1 LPDEVA
7 AGPSTESGHDLP
19 QCSQRERLI
28 GHERGRRA
36 AMNLAPYH
44 SWIVFIHVVGV
55 ILFLIGHGVSVFVA
69 WRLRTERDVASIRT
83 LLDLS
88 RRSIGVMSIGL
99 VTWFLGGILAGF
111 SGSWWTSGQLWIWAS
126 LVLAIV
132 VVGMMTPMGRF
143 YFNRIRAAVGV
154 DPRTNAADPNFVV
167 DQGAVEAAIASGNPM
182 LLTVVGVGALVI
194 LAWLMIVKPF

>member
-1 LPDEVA
+1 MD
-7 AGPSTESGHDLP
+7 
-19 QCSQRERLI
+19 
-28 GHERGRRA
+28 
-36 AMNLAPYH
+36 LAPYH

-69 WRLRTERDVASIRT
+69 WRLRTERDVSAIRT

-88 RRSIGVMSIGL
+88 RRSIGLMSVGL

-126 LVLAIV
+126 LALAIV

-143 YFNRIRAAVGV
+143 YFNRIRTAVGV

-167 DQGAVEAAIASGNPM
+167 DQGAVDAAIGSGNPM
-182 LLTVVGVGALVI
+182 LLAALGIGALVI

>member
-1 LPDEVA
+1 
-7 AGPSTESGHDLP
+7 
-19 QCSQRERLI
+19 
-28 GHERGRRA
+28 
-36 AMNLAPYH
+36 MNLAPFH

-143 YFNRIRAAVGV
+143 YFNRIRTAVGV
-154 DPRTNAADPNFVV
+154 DPRSNAADPNFVV
-167 DQGAVEAAIASGNPM
+167 DQGAVDAAIASGNPM

>member
-1 LPDEVA
+1 MASSRMIALLGLLAVA
-7 AGPSTESGHDLP
+7 GYQNRD
-19 QCSQRERLI
+19 RI
-28 GHERGRRA
+28 GQ
-36 AMNLAPYH
+36 
-44 SWIVFIHVVGV
+44 
-55 ILFLIGHGVSVFVA
+55 
-69 WRLRTERDVASIRT
+69 
-83 LLDLS
+83 
-88 RRSIGVMSIGL
+88 
-99 VTWFLGGILAGF
+99 FLGGILAGF

-167 DQGAVEAAIASGNPM
+167 DQGAVNAAIASGNPM